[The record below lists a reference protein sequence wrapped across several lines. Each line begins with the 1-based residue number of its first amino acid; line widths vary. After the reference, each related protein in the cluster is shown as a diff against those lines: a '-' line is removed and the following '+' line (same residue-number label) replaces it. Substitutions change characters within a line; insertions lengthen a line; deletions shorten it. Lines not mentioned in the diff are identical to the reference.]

1 VKVGDLVRVK
11 PQGQGGTPMVE
22 GDWIGIITSMPDPQ
36 VCDFGGV
43 IVYWSA
49 GFPHEEEYVDQIE
62 VISESR

>member
-1 VKVGDLVRVK
+1 
-11 PQGQGGTPMVE
+11 MVE